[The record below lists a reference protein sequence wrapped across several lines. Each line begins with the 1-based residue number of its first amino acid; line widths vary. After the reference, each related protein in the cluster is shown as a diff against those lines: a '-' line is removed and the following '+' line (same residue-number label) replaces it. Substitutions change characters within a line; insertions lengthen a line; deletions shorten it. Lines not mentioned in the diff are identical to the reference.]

1 MTEARRSVL
10 IVDDSPDGREMLA
23 EYLTFRGFVVI
34 EAVNGEDALAQARAS
49 HPAVVLM
56 DLQMPGIGGWEAT
69 RLLKADPTTADII
82 VIAVTA
88 HALTPDE
95 TIARRAGCD
104 GFISKPYDIS
114 AVADALGEVLRRG
127 RSGLVELDGLKL
139 PPPAAGRPHTATA
152 R

>member
-1 MTEARRSVL
+1 MTQARQSVL

-23 EYLTFRGFVVI
+23 EYLTFRGFEVM
-34 EAVNGEDALAQARAS
+34 EAVNGEEALAQARAQ

-69 RLLKADPTTADII
+69 RQLKADPATTDII

-95 TIARRAGCD
+95 AIARQAGCD
-104 GFISKPYDIS
+104 GFISKPYDIK
-114 AVADALGEVLRRG
+114 AVADGLGEVLQRG
-127 RSGLVELDGLKL
+127 RSGLVELDGLNPL
-139 PPPAAGRPHTATA
+139 PRAAGRPRTTTTG
-152 R
+152 